1 MLVLYTKMFLRNEV
15 SEKNIDE
22 IMLKWVTGSPHFH
35 FDDLQKSL
43 LERKNDEQGIE
54 SVEKQQKFY
63 SLHYDNSN
71 TLVHVY
77 RLDNIDNRVLWS
89 TECIFVQEND
99 EKYITVTLNC
109 DLQEYNSRLP
119 HKHKPYII
127 RLLIES
133 GFCKYDGSLPVSDK
147 VIPISENNIS
157 DIVDIM
163 KGRANNFM
171 PLVYVSKDYDSY
183 ALDVNQLAIWLSGF
197 AHVVVEEEKK
207 WTHVLK
213 ERTDGRNAH
222 NGFIGI
228 YYPQNQLYELF
239 AKNSYFQDRDMAVD
253 ISCTVQQ
260 AIVNYQSE
268 QEYNWNRV
276 IFLKTKD
283 KWRKEGEQKET
294 ELDEFMRTFQPL
306 NDDLSEKVR
315 SLNAQLEI
323 YKSMIKNSKEA
334 GCLLDEGNEQ
344 EFYVGEKQ
352 DFLLTL
358 LHCTKERMDKDTRGY
373 ELLISILEANEFHN
387 HGKKILSELK
397 TILYRGGKLNK
408 SSKSDLKN
416 IGFDVIEEKGH
427 PKLIFH
433 NNQKYK
439 FPISGTP
446 GSGRDGKNLYS
457 DICEK
462 IDIYKKPI

>member
-1 MLVLYTKMFLRNEV
+1 MLVLYTKLLLREETTEN
-15 SEKNIDE
+15 NIDE

-35 FDDLQKSL
+35 FDNLQKSL
-43 LERKNDEQGIE
+43 LERENDEQGIE
-54 SVEKQQKFY
+54 SIEKKQKFY
-63 SLHYDNSN
+63 SLHYDNSD

-89 TECIFVQEND
+89 TECTFVQENG
-99 EKYITVTLNC
+99 EKYITVSLNC

-133 GFCKYDGSLPVSDK
+133 GYCMNDGNLPVSDK
-147 VIPISENNIS
+147 IIPISENNIS
-157 DIVDIM
+157 DVVDIM
-163 KGRANNFM
+163 EGKASNFM
-171 PLVYVSKDYDSY
+171 PLVYVSKDYDNY
-183 ALDVNQLAIWLSGF
+183 ALDVDQLAIWLSGI
-197 AHVVVEEEKK
+197 AHIVVEEEKK

-213 ERTDGRNAH
+213 ERTRGRNAH
-222 NGFIGI
+222 NGFVGI

-239 AKNSYFQDRDMAVD
+239 TKRSYFSDRDMAVD
-253 ISCTVQQ
+253 VSCTVQQ
-260 AIVNYQSE
+260 ALVNYQSM

-276 IFLKTKD
+276 IFLRTQD
-283 KWRKEGEQKET
+283 KWKEEGEQKAA
-294 ELDEFMRTFQPL
+294 ELEEFVNSFQPL
-306 NDDLSEKVR
+306 NDDLNEKVR
-315 SLNAQLEI
+315 SLNAQLAI
-323 YKSMIKNSKEA
+323 YKNMIKNSKET
-334 GCLLDEGNEQ
+334 GNLLEEGDEQ
-344 EFYVGEKQ
+344 EFYVGEKK

-358 LHCTKERMDKDTRGY
+358 LHCSKERMDKNTRGY
-373 ELLISILEANEFHN
+373 ELLVSILEANEFCN
-387 HGKKILSELK
+387 HGKHILNELK

-446 GSGRDGKNLYS
+446 GSSRDGKNLYS

-462 IDIYKKPI
+462 VDIYKKPI